1 MTADER
7 TGRADAAVATPS
19 VLHRPGAH
27 PSVPAPPPA
36 YLPDLHLDQV
46 IRAITRD
53 RDGYDLRAAFHAPL
67 GDPADVAYRHEVFH
81 DLADAEL
88 RARLEAFSLAMR
100 RQRRRHLRA
109 AALRNPLQ
117 SRRLRLDAASI
128 YCSAVEALADDL
140 TRRRP
145 ASRGLRAVADHL
157 RREVAAPAF
166 VALREDVRRL
176 ERDLGAVTYSLTIL
190 EDRVHVGRSAGRPD
204 YGEAIE
210 RTFRAFR
217 RGKADTPPPDDDD
230 RIDMNFVEAEI
241 LARVARLH
249 PGVFAALDAFAGR
262 HDAYVDPVV
271 ERFEHEAQFYLAFL
285 AFADRFE
292 AAGLPFCL
300 PAVTATDR
308 RVHARDAYDV
318 ALAAGL
324 VEEGATTVTNDL
336 RLDGAER
343 ILIVTGANQG
353 GKSTYARMFGQ
364 LHYLAALGCP
374 VPAREAR
381 LLLFDELLTHFER
394 EEDLRRLQGKL
405 QAELTRLGALL
416 ARATPRSIVVMNE
429 AFSSTSADDALEL
442 GRATLVRLLDLGAI
456 GVYVTFVEELA
467 SFDPRV
473 VSMTATV
480 ARDDPVRR
488 TFEVVRRPADG
499 HAHALA
505 VARRYGLTYDDL
517 RLRMRA

>member
-1 MTADER
+1 MTADPHP
-7 TGRADAAVATPS
+7 GRPAPDADPPS
-19 VLHRPGAH
+19 VLLRPGTE
-27 PSVPAPPPA
+27 PPPERA
-36 YLPDLHLDQV
+36 AGHVGDLHLDQV
-46 IRAITRD
+46 IRAVTQERE
-53 RDGYDLRAAFHAPL
+53 GYDLRAVFHAPL
-67 GDPADVAYRHEVFH
+67 RDPADVAYRHEVFR
-81 DLADAEL
+81 DLADPRL
-88 RARLEAFSLAMR
+88 RDRFEGFALAMR
-100 RQRRRHLRA
+100 RRRRRQVRA
-109 AALRNPLQ
+109 DALRNPLQ

-128 YCSAVEALADDL
+128 YCGAVEGLLDAL
-140 TRRRP
+140 TEHGP
-145 ASRGLRAVADHL
+145 ASRALRAVADHL
-157 RREVAAPAF
+157 RRHVAAPGF
-166 VALREDVRRL
+166 VALRDDVRRL

-190 EDRVHVGRSAGRPD
+190 EDRVHVGRSAGQPD

-210 RTFRAFR
+210 RTFHAFR
-217 RGKADTPPPDDDD
+217 RGEADVPPPDDDD
-230 RIDMNFVEAEI
+230 RIDMNFVEAAI
-241 LARVARLH
+241 LERVARLH
-249 PGVFAALDAFAGR
+249 PAVFASLGAFADR
-262 HDAYVDPVV
+262 HGGYVDPVV
-271 ERFEHEAQFYLAFL
+271 ERFDHEIQFYLAYL
-285 AFADRFE
+285 AFVARFE

-300 PAVTATDR
+300 PTVSAADK

-318 ALAAGL
+318 ALATKL
-324 VEEGATTVTNDL
+324 VEEGATTVTNDI

-343 ILIVTGANQG
+343 ILVVTGANQG

-381 LLLFDELLTHFER
+381 LFLFDELLTHFER

-405 QAELTRLGALL
+405 QAELTRLGAMLE
-416 ARATPRSIVVMNE
+416 RATPRSIVVMNE
-429 AFSSTSADDALEL
+429 AFSSTSTDDAREL
-442 GRATLVRLLDLGAI
+442 GRATLGRLLDLGAL

-480 ARDDPVRR
+480 APDDPARR

-505 VARRYGLTYDDL
+505 IARRYGLTYDDL